1 MIKYTPRKRRNFRAI
16 RRIAAGCLII
26 AVSIVMA
33 ALQGCN
39 TAVKQAEISYHRV
52 VVQSG
57 DTLWSLAS
65 NFNAA
70 QDTGLLVY
78 KTMEY
83 NNLNST
89 YIQPGQ
95 IIYVPAK

>member
-1 MIKYTPRKRRNFRAI
+1 MVKFFGARTISK
-16 RRIAAGCLII
+16 IAAGLLII
-26 AVSIVMA
+26 AVSIVFI
-33 ALQGCN
+33 ALPGCN
-39 TAVKQAEISYHRV
+39 TVLKQAEISYHRV
-52 VVQSG
+52 VVQPG

-65 NFNAA
+65 NSSTA

-95 IIYVPAK
+95 VIYIPVK